1 MQSRLFLDDL
11 TQRVLQEIGRFGLSL
26 ATNRYY
32 QQAYKRIKEF
42 AAAKGMD
49 AYSNDLVGRFIEHV
63 EARHKAGVLCG
74 SRRDLFRRA
83 ALLLRDV
90 VEHGTLDW
98 KPYLFKHPPYPDS
111 PELRRV
117 HTEFIDHLR
126 SNGRSVN
133 TLQSATHA
141 VRQFLLFLEAGGC
154 SRLAEAPADRV
165 PAFFQHLR
173 STYRPT
179 SIRTVA
185 SNLRAFLRFAEP
197 DGRLLAAV
205 PARCARRH
213 PIIPILTE
221 DEHDALNRV
230 LQTQAVP
237 LRDKAIILLAL
248 RTGVRAVDI
257 VGMKLTDIDWV
268 GDTIFIRQS
277 KNKTGLTIPL
287 TADVGN
293 ALSAYLLTERPKT
306 DSAYVFLRSLA
317 PYRPLVDHSACY
329 TMVRRAFHLAGIRLG
344 RERKGLHLLR
354 HSAASRMVA
363 NGVAVTTISS
373 MLGHSDKSSTDIY
386 LSTDEARLRVCAL
399 GLAEIPLHCG
409 GLQ

>member
-1 MQSRLFLDDL
+1 MQSQLLLDDL
-11 TQRVLQEIGRFGLSL
+11 IPRVLQEIGRFGLKA

-32 QQAYKRIKEF
+32 RKAYDRITEF

-49 AYSNDLVGRFIEHV
+49 AYSTDLVGRFIEHV
-63 EARHKAGVLCG
+63 ETRHKAGVIC
-74 SRRDLFRRA
+74 SSQRDLLRRA
-83 ALLLRDV
+83 ALLLS
-90 VEHGTLDW
+90 EYAENGTLDW
-98 KPYLFKHPPYPDS
+98 KPYLFKHPTYPDS

-117 HTEFIDHLR
+117 HTNFIAHLR
-126 SNGRSVN
+126 SNGRSAN
-133 TLQSATHA
+133 TIQSAMNA

-154 SRLAEAPADRV
+154 SCLSEATADRV

-173 STYRPT
+173 STYRST

-185 SNLRAFLRFAEP
+185 SNLRSFLRFAET
-197 DGRLLAAV
+197 DGRLLDAV

-221 DEHDALNRV
+221 DEHDALKCV
-230 LQTQAVP
+230 LKTPAVP

-257 VGMKLTDIDWV
+257 VAMKLTDIDWV
-268 GDTIFIRQS
+268 GETISIRQS
-277 KNKTGLTIPL
+277 KSRTGLTLPL

-306 DSAYVFLRSLA
+306 DSPYMFLRSLA

-329 TMVRRAFHLAGIRLG
+329 SMVWRAFHLAGIRLG

-354 HSAASRMVA
+354 HSAASRMLA

-373 MLGHSDKSSTDIY
+373 MLGHADKSSTDIY
-386 LSTDEARLRVCAL
+386 LSTDEARLMACAL
-399 GLAEIPLHCG
+399 GLSEIPLHCG
-409 GLQ
+409 GLK